1 MSDNSN
7 SEILDLDA
15 LVPQT
20 AKIKFGGKEIDVQ
33 PPKTADLLK
42 LGSLGQKV
50 QKFDDFTDEQTE
62 EAITSLTGL
71 IKKIIP
77 ELADAELNT
86 QQILGLVKLISDMA
100 TPPDVKE
107 LDKRGITPNTGG
119 AGDPKA
125 A

>member
-7 SEILDLDA
+7 SEVLDLDA

-20 AKIKFGGKEIDVQ
+20 AKIKFGGNEVEVQ

-50 QKFDDFTDEQTE
+50 QGIGDMPDAQVEKIIAD
-62 EAITSLTGL
+62 LTAL
-71 IKKIIP
+71 IQKIIP
-77 ELADAELNT
+77 ELAGTELNT

-100 TPPDVKE
+100 TPPDAKE
-107 LDKRGITPNTGG
+107 LEKRGITPAG
-119 AGDPKA
+119 ATDPKA